1 MEKGLVRIFSDS
13 DSDKTIT
20 SWFGRE
26 GGFVCSVQSFFN
38 QKPSL
43 ESIQLLEDSQL
54 WVISYADWERIMVE
68 FPELNLHFRKVYQYY
83 LTVYDARVY
92 LLRQKNAE
100 KQYKVFLKRYPKL
113 ANRVHIKYIAQYLNI
128 HPVTLSKIRNKLKN
142 SKL

>member
-1 MEKGLVRIFSDS
+1 
-13 DSDKTIT
+13 
-20 SWFGRE
+20 
-26 GGFVCSVQSFFN
+26 
-38 QKPSL
+38 
-43 ESIQLLEDSQL
+43 
-54 WVISYADWERIMVE
+54 MVE